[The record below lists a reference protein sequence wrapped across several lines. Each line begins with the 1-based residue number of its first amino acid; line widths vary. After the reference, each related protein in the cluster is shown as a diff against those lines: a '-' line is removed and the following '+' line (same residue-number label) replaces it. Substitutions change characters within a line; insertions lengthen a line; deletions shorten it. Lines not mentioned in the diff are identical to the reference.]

1 MPVYTN
7 GIDFLALM
15 QKTLN
20 KLVEL
25 KLISQDELNKMVFD
39 CSSPQMQEAM
49 KNKESLYNGDGIT
62 YET

>member
-7 GIDFLALM
+7 GIDVLALM
-15 QKTLN
+15 QKVLN

-25 KLISQDELNKMVFD
+25 KLMSQDELDKIVFD

-49 KNKESLYNGDGIT
+49 KSKQKFYSAGVT